1 MLQRMT
7 MADNKKLSLSYLRFL
22 NLLQAVREI
31 PSFPALD
38 PVEERLLNILA
49 SFWHAGTKITVLEA
63 MNVSREIS
71 STTVHR
77 RLKTLRSKGLID
89 LLVDSSD
96 SRIKYV
102 VATDQTEKYF
112 ATLGQ
117 ALVQATQPK

>member
-1 MLQRMT
+1 
-7 MADNKKLSLSYLRFL
+7 
-22 NLLQAVREI
+22 
-31 PSFPALD
+31 
-38 PVEERLLNILA
+38 
-49 SFWHAGTKITVLEA
+49 
-63 MNVSREIS
+63 
-71 STTVHR
+71 VHR